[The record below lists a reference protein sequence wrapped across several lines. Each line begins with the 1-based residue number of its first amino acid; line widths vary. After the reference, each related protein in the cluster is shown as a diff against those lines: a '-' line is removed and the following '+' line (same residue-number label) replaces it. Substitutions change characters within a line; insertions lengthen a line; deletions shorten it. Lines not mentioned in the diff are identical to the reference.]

1 MLFGLV
7 SALLSMLKQAIYLG
21 SFCSVCVN
29 AFLNP
34 ALNSSGDIHPR
45 QNVARPLQNRHLGL
59 VAAPV
64 PARAPAPSTS
74 PGSGAGPAPF
84 AAGFDSVPVSVP
96 APGDRAPAP
105 ASLLSLNFL
114 VALSQKGLC
123 SFQSIL

>member
-1 MLFGLV
+1 
-7 SALLSMLKQAIYLG
+7 MLKQAIYLG
-21 SFCSVCVN
+21 SFSSVCVN
-29 AFLNP
+29 DFLNP
-34 ALNSSGDIHPR
+34 ALNSSADIHPR
-45 QNVARPLQNRHLGL
+45 QNVARPLQNMHLGC

-84 AAGFDSVPVSVP
+84 AAGSDSVPVSVP

-105 ASLLSLNFL
+105 AGLLSLNFL
-114 VALSQKGLC
+114 VALSHNGLC